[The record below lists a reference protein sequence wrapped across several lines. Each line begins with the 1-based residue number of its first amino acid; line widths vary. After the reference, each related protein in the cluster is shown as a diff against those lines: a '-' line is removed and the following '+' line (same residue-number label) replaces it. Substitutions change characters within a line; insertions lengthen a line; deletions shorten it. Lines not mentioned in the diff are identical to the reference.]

1 MNQREYLVITRSFS
15 LAVLAAVSERFPM
28 IISSVSWMVDLS
40 YPYRWSIIFHTSGK
54 QAQPGSQTHKISCS
68 TLRLEIQRIHASAY
82 DADADYQ
89 GRTQERLLTGI
100 RKNHPLH
107 GLAITMNPLVNI
119 SKCFLQADANVVSL
133 LLPVVS
139 RGRSHVRMCPWNC
152 YFCCQELISVLKAY
166 HFYNL

>member
-1 MNQREYLVITRSFS
+1 
-15 LAVLAAVSERFPM
+15 
-28 IISSVSWMVDLS
+28 MVDLS
-40 YPYRWSIIFHTSGK
+40 YPYRWSIIFHTTGK

-139 RGRSHVRMCPWNC
+139 RGRSHVRMCPLL
-152 YFCCQELISVLKAY
+152 QLVMMDSSVNSSQHSGSTSTTLDMTGGSIAVVA
-166 HFYNL
+166 LGSTGCSTVWSSSLS